1 MLNRGFNKLYMKGG
15 LTDMAENAYYD
26 QIMALNGL
34 SSFKDVIERWQRFS
48 ENLTRFNAKKGL
60 VLPNLLWVC
69 DNGIDR
75 AGLLR
80 LLTNYLDK
88 SENLVEFYGKVN
100 YFEYYLEYDPTTT
113 SFVEIQKIAEK
124 IRDAAGFRSEYK
136 GVLSIELGDWV
147 GHFNEEKFIDIL
159 KYLSTMEAD
168 IMFIFNIHNYDRKSV
183 EQLMQLLVLFF
194 RLEVVEMNLP
204 DSEELASYVKS
215 EISGYGLN
223 LDDEAEQ
230 MVVASVNKLREDQYF
245 AGYEMLDRL
254 AEDIVYSVYTST
266 PPYDGV
272 VTKGMISAFSPEGM
286 YVSELI
292 QNNTR
297 VFTSQYDS

>member
-1 MLNRGFNKLYMKGG
+1 
-15 LTDMAENAYYD
+15 MAENYYYD

-34 SSFKDVIERWQRFS
+34 AGFKDIVERWQRFS
-48 ENLTRFNAKKGL
+48 ENLIKFQGKKGL
-60 VLPNLLWVC
+60 VIPNLLWVC
-69 DNGIDR
+69 DNGIDKP
-75 AGLLR
+75 GLLR
-80 LLTNYLDK
+80 LLTNYLD
-88 SENLVEFYGKVN
+88 SRENLVDFYGNVKVL
-100 YFEYYLEYDPTTT
+100 EYYLEYTPDEVN
-113 SFVEIQKIAEK
+113 SHAIQKLAEK

-136 GVLSIELGDWV
+136 GILSIEVGEWV
-147 GHFNEEKFIDIL
+147 GHFNEESFVNIL
-159 KYLSTMEAD
+159 KYLSTMEDD
-168 IMFIFNIHNYDRKSV
+168 IMFIFNIHNYDRKAV
-183 EQLMQLLVLFF
+183 EQLMQILVLFF
-194 RLEVVEMNLP
+194 RIEVVEMNLP
-204 DSEELASYVKS
+204 DSEELCAYIKG

-223 LDDEAEQ
+223 LDKEAED

-272 VTKGMISAFSPEGM
+272 VSKGMISAFAPDGI

-297 VFTSQYDS
+297 VFTSQFDS